1 MPAQGV
7 RELQP
12 RHVDTPA
19 WRASS
24 PGTHREDRIMDSTRW
39 RTVDTVVAAVI
50 AVAGA
55 AAGFLDVAIYYPN
68 YSLTWRL
75 AQIGLSALSGLVVA
89 GLGSWALTLALART
103 GVLDRFPSGRE
114 RVAV

>member
-1 MPAQGV
+1 M
-7 RELQP
+7 L
-12 RHVDTPA
+12 VDSRVTPTGQL
-19 WRASS
+19 ASALAALPDEQRPS
-24 PGTHREDRIMDSTRW
+24 VLVSGSAIGYYGDRGDQMLTEDST
-39 RTVDTVVAAVI
+39 
-50 AVAGA
+50 AGP
-55 AAGFLDVAIYYPN
+55 GFLDVAIYYPD
-68 YSLTWRL
+68 YSPTWRF